1 MAGSTRVAHASLAA
15 TLARSRTLEE
25 VKKAL
30 VPYDVTSEVP
40 LNHYHGD
47 NLYVR
52 QAVYAKGSVIIGR
65 VHKYD
70 HVFMLLSG
78 KITIWTKEGK
88 GTFAG
93 PMIIESKAGI
103 QRIGYA
109 HTNVVCVNMHGIL
122 GGCSD
127 EESEEVLTVADESA
141 FLEFIGS
148 HTLEMEEY
156 GQITNNICIG
166 SSTG

>member
-1 MAGSTRVAHASLAA
+1 MANSPNVAHVSLAV
-15 TLARSRTLEE
+15 TLAKSRTLEE
-25 VKKAL
+25 IKQAL
-30 VPYDVTSEVP
+30 KPYDTSSEVP
-40 LNHYHGD
+40 LQHYHGD

-52 QAVYAKGSVIIGR
+52 QAMYAKGSVIIGR

-78 KITIWTKEGK
+78 RITIWTKEGK
-88 GTFAG
+88 QTFTG
-93 PMIIESKAGI
+93 PAIFESKAGI

-109 HTNVVCVNMHGIL
+109 HTDVICMNAHGIL
-122 GGCSD
+122 GGCTN
-127 EESEEVLTVADESA
+127 EESEEVLTVADEAA
-141 FLEFIGS
+141 FLEFTGS

>member
-1 MAGSTRVAHASLAA
+1 MAGNTRVTHTSLAV
-15 TLARSRTLEE
+15 TLAKSRTLEE
-25 VKKAL
+25 VKRAL

-52 QAVYAKGSVIIGR
+52 QAAYAKGSVIIGR

-78 KITIWTKEGK
+78 KITIWTREGK
-88 GTFAG
+88 QTLTG
-93 PMIIESKAGI
+93 PAIIESKAGV

-109 HTNVVCVNMHGIL
+109 HADSVCVNMHGIM

-127 EESEEVLTVADESA
+127 EDSEEVITVADEAA
-141 FLEFIGS
+141 FLEFIGTS
-148 HTLEMEEY
+148 ILEMEEY
-156 GQITNNICIG
+156 GQITNNICIS